1 MIRNVVEKKR
11 LPAQIRASIEA
22 QIKRT
27 ALNEDRPIETVRR
40 RFVYERFLDRVFHG
54 DREGWILKGG
64 VGMMVRV
71 QNARHSLDI
80 DLVGRRG
87 GDSVQALIELAKN
100 DTDPF
105 RYTISPKRETDSIEG
120 TRLSVIASLGG
131 RKFEEFRIDLVSYR
145 ALVGE
150 VERRPLRS
158 VVDDKHGD
166 FPKNAD
172 TIQLYPLADQVADK
186 ICAIHETHGDGHPSS
201 RTRDLVDLLLICEHL
216 PLDLVGVVASV
227 AAERDRRTIA
237 LPETMTPPRLWSG
250 KWSGDDNV
258 VHHLDHALHVYS
270 QAVHTV
276 GQCYDRVLAHVADGT
291 PPVAAVWAPQHQRWE
306 DPLGRALNP

>member
-1 MIRNVVEKKR
+1 MIRHVVEKKR
-11 LPAQIRASIEA
+11 IPAQIRASIEE
-22 QIKRT
+22 QIKQTSRK
-27 ALNEDRPIETVRR
+27 EGRPIETVRR

-54 DREGWILKGG
+54 DWDGWILKGG

-71 QNARHSLDI
+71 PNARHSLDI

-105 RYTISPKRETDSIEG
+105 RYVISPKRETDSVEG
-120 TRLSVIASLGG
+120 TRLTVVASLGG
-131 RKFEEFRIDLVSYR
+131 RKYEEFRIDLVSYR
-145 ALVGE
+145 SLVGE
-150 VERRPLRS
+150 VERRPLGS

-201 RTRDLVDLLLICEHL
+201 RPRDLVDLLLICEHL
-216 PLDLVGVVASV
+216 QLDLVGVVASV
-227 AAERDRRTIA
+227 AAERDRRGIT
-237 LPETMTPPRLWSG
+237 LPETMSPPRLWSS

-258 VHHLDHALHVYS
+258 VHHLDRALHVFD
-270 QAVHTV
+270 QAVKTV
-276 GQCYDRVLAHVADGT
+276 GQCYDRVLSHVADGA
-291 PPVAAVWAPQHQRWE
+291 PPVAAVWVPHHQRWD
-306 DPLGRALNP
+306 DPLS